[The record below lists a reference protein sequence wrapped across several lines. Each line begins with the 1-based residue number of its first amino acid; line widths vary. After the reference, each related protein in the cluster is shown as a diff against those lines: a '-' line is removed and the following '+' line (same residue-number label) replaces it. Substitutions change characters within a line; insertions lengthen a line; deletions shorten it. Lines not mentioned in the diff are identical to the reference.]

1 MSFTRQQAGCIVDY
15 QRLQAGNFSVLSS
28 QKLSILNRIDRL
40 HAILTH
46 LQSRKRVTAQQIA
59 DRFSIS
65 LRTVYRDIKAL
76 DESGV
81 PVIGE
86 AGSGYSIM
94 EGYRLPPVMFT
105 KEEAAALLMGG
116 KLAQQMTDVSVQK
129 NFEDAMYKIQS
140 VLRTADKEYLEQLL
154 PNMEVTPGRV
164 PVDESSNRH
173 LSALQKA
180 IAEKIVLFIRYQ
192 TNMET
197 ISERMVEPVG
207 LWHYSNHWHL
217 IGWCRLRNNY
227 RDFRVSRIQRLQLK
241 DEVFTPRSYQSL
253 KDYISSFRENTA
265 KLKEM
270 VVLFDKETSHFV
282 FESKYQQG
290 FVKQEDLGD
299 TVRMH
304 FLTPYPEYLG
314 RWLLMYTNGV
324 RVESPPEFTG
334 IMERLVDELNQLYSK
349 K

>member
-1 MSFTRQQAGCIVDY
+1 
-15 QRLQAGNFSVLSS
+15 
-28 QKLSILNRIDRL
+28 LNRIDRL

-94 EGYRLPPVMFT
+94 EGYRLPPIMFS

-129 NFEDAMYKIQS
+129 NFDDAMYKIKA
-140 VLRTADKEYLEQLL
+140 VLRTADKEYVELLL

-173 LSALQKA
+173 LSALQNA
-180 IAEKIVLFIRYQ
+180 IAERTVLFIRYQ
-192 TNMET
+192 TNRET
-197 ISERMVEPVG
+197 ITERMVEPVG
-207 LWHYSNHWHL
+207 LWHYSQHWHL

-241 DEVFTPRSYQSL
+241 DEIYTPRSYQSL
-253 KDYISSFRENTA
+253 KDYIDSYKQNTS

-270 VVLFDKETSHFV
+270 VVVFDKETSHFV

-299 TVRMH
+299 KVRMH

-324 RVESPPEFTG
+324 TVESPAE
-334 IMERLVDELNQLYSK
+334 LVAEMQGLVSELAQHYLK